1 MHWKQLRNWI
11 DAAGSPFRGQIEE
24 KLERK
29 HMEIKA
35 ILVVENRIES
45 SYRDKGC
52 WRRRIQNKWK
62 RRGDQIEEKKP
73 FLTERKAG

>member
-1 MHWKQLRNWI
+1 
-11 DAAGSPFRGQIEE
+11 
-24 KLERK
+24 
-29 HMEIKA
+29 MEIKA

-73 FLTERKAG
+73 FLTKRKAG